1 VKELSNQQEDFWKY
15 FAEIEN
21 ALSKKCGKKVFL
33 SPLDWGL
40 IENWQKRGVPL
51 HVILKSINSSD
62 KELSRRKKL
71 NSLRYFRNKIEE
83 EFSLWL
89 KQNVGKTNTATN
101 ELTLEK
107 DLPIYLDEKIN
118 LVNSAIAE
126 SNNELIR
133 KVLVEAVKKLQNLK
147 QANSLRFVE
156 EELEKLEKEI
166 NKALLTHTDK
176 HIIQKHMQKVE
187 RQMFRYKLRMD
198 EKTYAQN
205 CQLMLLKLLRKELKI
220 PRLGL
225 FDL

>member
-1 VKELSNQQEDFWKY
+1 
-15 FAEIEN
+15 
-21 ALSKKCGKKVFL
+21 
-33 SPLDWGL
+33 
-40 IENWQKRGVPL
+40 VPL

-187 RQMFRYKLRMD
+187 KQMFRYKLRMD
-198 EKTYAQN
+198 EKTYEQN